1 MVALVGLLALLI
13 GATVGLLGGGGATL
27 TLPLLLYGLGMPAH
41 DAAAGSLAVV
51 CATTVVGALV
61 HARTGNV
68 ELRTALAF
76 GSASTLAAYLG
87 GRAAGAVPASALVG
101 LFTVAMLASAWRML
115 TAAPGATG
123 ARPRPRW
130 MLVAVASLVGGF
142 AGLVGAGG
150 GFLVVPAL
158 MLVGGLAMHRAVATS
173 LVVIAVQSAAGLA
186 GQLSHASIDPGAIA
200 VLAGLSALGAAIG
213 AAAAPRLPACALRR
227 GFAVLLV
234 AVATLFLV
242 RELPAGWLADS
253 AGTAV
258 AAAGFGLWWRT
269 RPRLAA

>member
-1 MVALVGLLALLI
+1 MVAVIGLLALVI

-27 TLPLLLYGLGMPAH
+27 TLPLLLYGLGMSAH

-61 HARTGNV
+61 HARAGNV
-68 ELRTALAF
+68 ELRAALAF
-76 GSASTLAAYLG
+76 GSASTLAAYVG
-87 GRAAGAVPASALVG
+87 GRVAGAVPAGALVA

-115 TAAPGATG
+115 TAVPGP
-123 ARPRPRW
+123 RPAASRPRW
-130 MLVAVASLVGGF
+130 MLVAIATLVGGF

-158 MLVGGLAMHRAVATS
+158 MLVGGLPMHRAIATS

-200 VLAGLSALGAAIG
+200 TLAALSALGAAVG
-213 AAAAPRLPACALRR
+213 AALAPRVDACALRR

-234 AVATLFLV
+234 AVATMFVV
-242 RELPAGWLADS
+242 RELPAGWLADGAAS
-253 AGTAV
+253 AV
-258 AAAGFGLWWRT
+258 AAAGLAVWWRT

>member
-68 ELRTALAF
+68 EVRTALAF

-87 GRAAGAVPASALVG
+87 GRAAGAVPASALVA

-115 TAAPGATG
+115 TAAPGATVT
-123 ARPRPRW
+123 RPRW

-158 MLVGGLAMHRAVATS
+158 MLVGGLPMHRAVATS

-186 GQLSHASIDPGAIA
+186 GQLSHASIDPGAIT

-253 AGTAV
+253 AGSAV
-258 AAAGFGLWWRT
+258 AAAGLGLWWRT
-269 RPRLAA
+269 RPRLAT